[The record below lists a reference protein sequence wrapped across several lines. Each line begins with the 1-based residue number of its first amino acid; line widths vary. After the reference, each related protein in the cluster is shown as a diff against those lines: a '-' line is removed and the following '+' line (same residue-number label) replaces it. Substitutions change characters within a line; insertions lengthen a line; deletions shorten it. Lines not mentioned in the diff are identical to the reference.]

1 MRKELAYLQEF
12 AVTRGMS
19 EEGLARLHESLVP
32 QTLAAGMPLCIENE
46 PSEYL
51 YFLRE
56 GTVSVTK
63 RARDESEH
71 GIVVLT
77 APTLIGEVELI
88 DGMPA
93 SATVIAKSAVVA
105 SLLPSASYD
114 RLVNHHPAVM
124 AYFNRNLARVLA
136 RRLYATNN
144 ELAALVAPGKES
156 ELQMAQ
162 TTIGTQWQFGPV
174 GA

>member
-1 MRKELAYLQEF
+1 MRRDLIYLQDF

-19 EEGLARLHESLVP
+19 EDGLARLHESLVP
-32 QTLAAGMPLCIENE
+32 QTLAVGAQLCVENE

-56 GTVSVTK
+56 GAVSVTK
-63 RARDESEH
+63 RARDGRDHE
-71 GIVVLT
+71 IVVLT
-77 APTLIGEVELI
+77 APTLIGELELI

-93 SATVIAKSAVVA
+93 SATVVAKSVVLA

-114 RLVNHHPAVM
+114 RLVNHHPAIM
-124 AYFNRNLARVLA
+124 AHFNRNLARVLA

-144 ELAALVAPGKES
+144 ELAGLVAPDREP
-156 ELQMAQ
+156 ELRVAQ

-174 GA
+174 